1 MSQKSEEINI
11 DKKGTTTTKKE
22 KKSSKVKKNKKEKKK
37 KKEKK
42 VKEKKKKKGKKREN
56 FIALNLK
63 NKYRERFRGNLR
75 FLRKHRKGYR
85 R

>member
-11 DKKGTTTTKKE
+11 DKKGTSEISTKKE
-22 KKSSKVKKNKKEKKK
+22 KKSSKVKKSKKEKKK

-56 FIALNLK
+56 FIALNLNGEQVHHK
-63 NKYRERFRGNLR
+63 I
-75 FLRKHRKGYR
+75 
-85 R
+85 